1 MNLKETIGLPV
12 FTLTQ
17 QNCCV
22 EILHAVPR
30 TKASLK
36 YKRELGRMLILM
48 SDNNYFYFTD
58 TYIKLLM
65 KKKIE
70 FILSVIVQSRLNYNI
85 FYYYI
90 FLYSYYNIY
99 VTSVYER
106 YSWVLYFWYVFI
118 MKYRGLYKLDF
129 IMNSKIIYE
138 ASVAV

>member
-1 MNLKETIGLPV
+1 MLNIMNLKETIVLPV
-12 FTLTQ
+12 FLHLHSKIAAAISMKLA
-17 QNCCV
+17 V

-70 FILSVIVQSRLNYNI
+70 FILSVIV
-85 FYYYI
+85 
-90 FLYSYYNIY
+90 
-99 VTSVYER
+99 
-106 YSWVLYFWYVFI
+106 
-118 MKYRGLYKLDF
+118 
-129 IMNSKIIYE
+129 
-138 ASVAV
+138 